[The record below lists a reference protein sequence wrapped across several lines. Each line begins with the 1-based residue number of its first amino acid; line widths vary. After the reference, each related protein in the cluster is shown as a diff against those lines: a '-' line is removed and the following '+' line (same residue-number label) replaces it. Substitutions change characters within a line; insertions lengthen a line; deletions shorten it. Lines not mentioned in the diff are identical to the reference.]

1 MLIKDCMTPYLLSVP
16 PEADVKDTFNL
27 LKERGF
33 RQFPVVKDG
42 RLVGIVTDRDLRA
55 AVVQE
60 NHLSVADVMSS
71 NPVTISE
78 DKTVEE
84 AAQIVHDGKFNA
96 LPVLSTRGELAG
108 IITVTDI
115 LNGLLNLLGFHRKPV
130 RVKFK
135 IPKGTDVYEIL
146 RLISMCSEK
155 VLSFSSSG
163 ESGDTFYCWLIDCDF
178 EELNRRLKKEE
189 LNVNVIYSGDGK
201 APHND

>member
-1 MLIKDCMTPYLLSVP
+1 VGKMLIKDCMTLSPLNVP
-16 PEADVKDTFNL
+16 PEADAKVTFNL

-55 AVVQE
+55 AIVQE
-60 NHLSVADVMSS
+60 NHILVADVMSPS
-71 NPVTISE
+71 PVTISE

-84 AAQIVHDGKFNA
+84 AAQIIHDRKFNA
-96 LPVLSTRGELAG
+96 LPVVSTQGELVG

-115 LNGLLNLLGFHRKPV
+115 LNGLLNLLGFHRKPM
-130 RVKFK
+130 RVKVN

-163 ESGDTFYCWLIDCDF
+163 ESEDTFYCWLIDCDF
-178 EELNRRLKKEE
+178 EELDRRLKKEN
-189 LNVNVIYSGDGK
+189 LNVGLTYS
-201 APHND
+201 